1 MRIVFH
7 VDSNQSAKPRAG
19 DTAPGFSRDRTDR
32 TANRVPLHPS
42 ASQRGG
48 TRSQDVGRMGSR
60 DREGMSDLPQY
71 EYVKL
76 ADRIEAEIRSGTL
89 PVGAALPGE
98 RAMTEIYQV
107 SIGTVRR
114 AVREL
119 RERGAVVTLPA
130 KGTFVVGPA
139 AEGRP

>member
-1 MRIVFH
+1 
-7 VDSNQSAKPRAG
+7 
-19 DTAPGFSRDRTDR
+19 
-32 TANRVPLHPS
+32 
-42 ASQRGG
+42 
-48 TRSQDVGRMGSR
+48 MGSR